1 MATDYRK
8 QFQSPNLVFNYN
20 KTEPLFLRFTL
31 AFLKLKELRCDIA
44 LLSKCL
50 QFSDQGTTIASLKT
64 ETAEKF
70 FFSLFLSFPL
80 LFIIFLEIKSPKY
93 RIILDICSL
102 NNQEFCD
109 ELLIMHMHG
118 CIFILFFF
126 FFATYQSNGYM

>member
-1 MATDYRK
+1 MATDCRK
-8 QFQSPNLVFNYN
+8 QFQSLNLVFNYN
-20 KTEPLFLRFTL
+20 KIEPLFYRFTL

-50 QFSDQGTTIASLKT
+50 QFSDQGTTIASLKI
-64 ETAEKF
+64 ERAIEI

-80 LFIIFLEIKSPKY
+80 LLIYLFLEIKIPKY
-93 RIILDICSL
+93 RIILDICSF

-118 CIFILFFF
+118 
-126 FFATYQSNGYM
+126 

>member
-8 QFQSPNLVFNYN
+8 QFQSLNLVFNYN
-20 KTEPLFLRFTL
+20 KTESLFLRFTL

-50 QFSDQGTTIASLKT
+50 QFSDQGTTIASLKI

-80 LFIIFLEIKSPKY
+80 SFIYFLKLRDGPLEKLWEGRGIFEP
-93 RIILDICSL
+93 
-102 NNQEFCD
+102 QEF
-109 ELLIMHMHG
+109 
-118 CIFILFFF
+118 FFVIKF
-126 FFATYQSNGYM
+126 RV